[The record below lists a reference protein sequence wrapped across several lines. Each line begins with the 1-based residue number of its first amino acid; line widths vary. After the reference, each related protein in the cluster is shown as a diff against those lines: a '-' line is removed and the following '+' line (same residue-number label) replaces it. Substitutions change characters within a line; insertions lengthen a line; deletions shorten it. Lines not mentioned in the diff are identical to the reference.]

1 VQGTYRELAS
11 DKRQEG
17 TSRLG
22 RSVLR
27 GLSFSAI
34 VLVALMAMGGN
45 FVAPPRVK
53 RAAYQ
58 QLAMRPMEEVQF
70 RVPAGTAPG
79 SVIHIVVPG
88 DVEPRA
94 VEVPATASAGEML
107 AVRVPPSDQ
116 ARKHGTARSRIAAA
130 GPTPTKQPKLAETAG
145 HGEGKEDDVIEEVE
159 EVVEEGEMTV
169 TRYILLILTIAAGLW
184 LIGNSVTGIVNG
196 FGALE
201 VDPRRVIDHP
211 CRWTDDKV
219 REQAAEVMAQRTADG
234 TGSGASTPRLES
246 ARTGKESPRSSL
258 GGSARD
264 VRAVRATGRG
274 EHLTAKETQS
284 SERATAA
291 LQKEGEAMRGAA
303 PANKAAQA
311 APVEELDEPPVGT
324 SSSLFAELV
333 SSSIQQEV
341 GGRLKW
347 LVALM
352 LLQSVAS
359 FILHQFRDLL
369 AEHLVVALYLML
381 VVGAGGNAG
390 AQSVARS
397 IEEVTRSSDRGD
409 SGLTR
414 VVKRQS
420 LVALYLS
427 PLLGLVMFALVS
439 ILHGHDKPLSIGLS
453 TACVV
458 FVSIMMGAVAPYV
471 MKTVEIDVYHSAAA
485 IQVAAD
491 VVGVLITCLVCSL
504 VFSDR
509 FFG

>member
-1 VQGTYRELAS
+1 
-11 DKRQEG
+11 
-17 TSRLG
+17 
-22 RSVLR
+22 
-27 GLSFSAI
+27 
-34 VLVALMAMGGN
+34 
-45 FVAPPRVK
+45 
-53 RAAYQ
+53 
-58 QLAMRPMEEVQF
+58 
-70 RVPAGTAPG
+70 
-79 SVIHIVVPG
+79 
-88 DVEPRA
+88 
-94 VEVPATASAGEML
+94 
-107 AVRVPPSDQ
+107 
-116 ARKHGTARSRIAAA
+116 
-130 GPTPTKQPKLAETAG
+130 
-145 HGEGKEDDVIEEVE
+145 
-159 EVVEEGEMTV
+159 
-169 TRYILLILTIAAGLW
+169 
-184 LIGNSVTGIVNG
+184 
-196 FGALE
+196 
-201 VDPRRVIDHP
+201 
-211 CRWTDDKV
+211 
-219 REQAAEVMAQRTADG
+219 
-234 TGSGASTPRLES
+234 
-246 ARTGKESPRSSL
+246 
-258 GGSARD
+258 
-264 VRAVRATGRG
+264 
-274 EHLTAKETQS
+274 
-284 SERATAA
+284 
-291 LQKEGEAMRGAA
+291 MRGAA